1 MRPALPS
8 PVKEEGSRDRPQ
20 GYRREAA
27 PRGEQPGGL
36 AFELEPRVL
45 VRLVARERGD
55 ALNEIEDRRGRV
67 PLFVKHGGDDPV
79 GLAFRQPRLPQ
90 ERQPTFIATPAHLPP
105 SGLDP
110 APEGRGRGPAPL
122 PHCRPPRA
130 SQLARA

>member
-67 PLFVKHGGDDPV
+67 PLFVEHSGDDPV
-79 GLAFRQPRLPQ
+79 GLAFREPALPQ
-90 ERQPTFIATPAHLPP
+90 ERLAIVIVARDDLRPCDRKRVV
-105 SGLDP
+105 SGKRVSVRGDFG
-110 APEGRGRGPAPL
+110 GRRIL
-122 PHCRPPRA
+122 K
-130 SQLARA
+130 